1 MARIENLL
9 KNYERHVSIPWSKT
23 NAGAERIWIAV
34 YEPSEETRLRLRHGD
49 FENVTTKAGHNWVEI
64 DLTNAFPEWLAKEE
78 YLESYF
84 KEPESLV
91 YLLDDMIEKIGLRI
105 TSTISSA
112 TDPGNTVFALTGVG
126 GLYGVGRVSDL
137 ISAIEAQVVGRLLCF
152 FPGQH
157 SENSYRFLDARD
169 GWNYLAVPIT
179 SEESIY

>member
-1 MARIENLL
+1 
-9 KNYERHVSIPWSKT
+9 
-23 NAGAERIWIAV
+23 
-34 YEPSEETRLRLRHGD
+34 
-49 FENVTTKAGHNWVEI
+49 
-64 DLTNAFPEWLAKEE
+64 
-78 YLESYF
+78 
-84 KEPESLV
+84 
-91 YLLDDMIEKIGLRI
+91 MIEKIGLRI